1 MLRFAATHRYRTSSL
16 EQQQEEAFPMQTE
29 TILYQSTDGIAEIR
43 LNRPH
48 RLNAVTQQLYGELNA
63 ALGEAEA
70 DPAVRVVMLT
80 GEGRAFCVG
89 ADLKEH
95 KAGRSAFDRRQY
107 LKGEQVV
114 CKRLM
119 LLSKPV
125 IAAVN
130 GFALGAG
137 AEIAIASDFVL
148 MAESA
153 QIGLPEVSIGN
164 FLGGGVT
171 YLLPRLVGL
180 AKARELV
187 FLGERI
193 KGEEAVRIGLANRVL
208 PDEGFIDAAREF
220 ALRIAGKAPFSMQL
234 AKEQLNMAA
243 ERTLDA
249 ALTAELEGM
258 MFVGTTQDWQE
269 GVDAFAEKRTP
280 VFRGR

>member
-1 MLRFAATHRYRTSSL
+1 V
-16 EQQQEEAFPMQTE
+16 AFE
-29 TILYQSTDGIAEIR
+29 TIIYGVRDGIAEIR

-48 RLNAVTQQLYGELNA
+48 RLNAVVQRLYDELNE
-63 ALGEAEA
+63 ALNVAEA
-70 DPAVRVVMLT
+70 DRNVRVVLIT

-107 LKGEQVV
+107 LRGEQIV
-114 CKRLM
+114 CKRL
-119 LLSKPV
+119 LLLAKPV

-137 AEIAIASDFVL
+137 AEIAIASDFVV
-148 MAESA
+148 MAASA
-153 QIGLPEVSIGN
+153 KIGLPEISIGS

-171 YLLPRLVGL
+171 VLLPRLVGL

-193 KGEEAVRIGLANRVL
+193 DGAEAVRIGLANCVF
-208 PDEGFIDAAREF
+208 PDDGFIDHARGF
-220 ALRIAGKAPFSMQL
+220 ARKIASKAPVSMQL

-258 MFVGTTQDWQE
+258 MFCSTTLDWQE
-269 GVDAFAEKRTP
+269 GVDAFAEKRAP
-280 VFRGR
+280 VFKGA

>member
-1 MLRFAATHRYRTSSL
+1 MKF
-16 EQQQEEAFPMQTE
+16 E
-29 TILYQSTDGIAEIR
+29 TILYDLREGIAEIR
-43 LNRPH
+43 LNRPQ
-48 RLNAVTQQLYGELNA
+48 RLNAVTQQLYDELNV
-63 ALGEAEA
+63 ALSCAEAEREA
-70 DPAVRVVMLT
+70 RVVLIS

-95 KAGRSAFDRRQY
+95 KVGRSAFDRRQY
-107 LKGEQVV
+107 LKGEQEV
-114 CKRLM
+114 CQRL
-119 LLSKPV
+119 LHLKKPV

-137 AEIAIASDFVL
+137 AEIAIAADFVL

-171 YLLPRLVGL
+171 WLLPRLVGL
-180 AKARELV
+180 AKARELA

-208 PDEGFIDAAREF
+208 PDAGFLDAARAF
-220 ALRIAGKAPFSMQL
+220 ALKVASKAPFSMEL
-234 AKEQLNMAA
+234 AKQQLNLSA

-249 ALTAELEGM
+249 CLTAELEGM
-258 MFVGTTQDWQE
+258 MFVGTTRDWQE

-280 VFRGR
+280 IFKGE

>member
-1 MLRFAATHRYRTSSL
+1 MAY
-16 EQQQEEAFPMQTE
+16 E
-29 TILYQSTDGIAEIR
+29 TILYEMKNGIAEIR

-48 RLNAVTQQLYGELNA
+48 RMNAVTQTLYDELND
-63 ALGEAEA
+63 ALGVAEA
-70 DPAVRVVMLT
+70 DKDARVVLLT

-95 KAGRSAFDRRQY
+95 KTGRTAFDRRQY
-107 LKGEQVV
+107 LQGEQIV

-130 GFALGAG
+130 GYALGAG
-137 AEIAIASDFVL
+137 AEVAMASDFIL

-153 QIGLPEVSIGN
+153 QIGLPEISIGN
-164 FLGGGVT
+164 YLGGGVT

-208 PDEGFIDAAREF
+208 PDDGFLDGAREF
-220 ALRIAGKAPFSMQL
+220 AQRVASKAPFSMQL

-269 GVDAFAEKRTP
+269 GIDAFAEKRKP
-280 VFRGR
+280 VFKGV

>member
-1 MLRFAATHRYRTSSL
+1 
-16 EQQQEEAFPMQTE
+16 MQTA
-29 TILYQSTDGIAEIR
+29 TVLYQSNDGIAEIR
-43 LNRPH
+43 LNRPQ
-48 RLNAVTQQLYGELNA
+48 RLNAVTQQLYEELNS
-63 ALGEAEA
+63 ALGRAEA
-70 DPAVRVVMLT
+70 DGDVRVVLLA

-95 KAGRSAFDRRQY
+95 KAGRTAYDRRQY
-107 LKGEQVV
+107 LHGEQIV

-119 LLSKPV
+119 QLSKPV
-125 IAAVN
+125 VAAVN

-137 AEIAIASDFVL
+137 AEMAIASDFVL
-148 MAESA
+148 MAASA
-153 QIGLPEVSIGN
+153 QIGLPEISIGT

-193 KGEEAVRIGLANRVL
+193 NGEEAVRIGLANRVL
-208 PDEGFIDAAREF
+208 PDEGFLDAAREF
-220 ALRIAGKAPFSMQL
+220 ARKIASKAPLSMQL
-234 AKEQLNMAA
+234 AKKQLNTAA
-243 ERTLDA
+243 ESTLDA

-269 GVDAFAEKRTP
+269 GIDAFAEKRSP
-280 VFRGR
+280 IFKGR